1 MTTEEMLQ
9 DFSQQKDEIVEEIRS
24 LELEIVKKKEQFFR
38 LQGAVEA
45 LTLAVNTGKG
55 ACLDD
60 DCEDDG
66 KSVDQIIEELDPSKV
81 DNGIADPSY
90 E

>member
-9 DFSQQKDEIVEEIRS
+9 DFTQQKQELVEEIKAA
-24 LELEIVKKKEQFFR
+24 ELEIVKKKEQFFR

-45 LTLAVNTGKG
+45 LTLSLNAGKG
-55 ACLDD
+55 ACLED
-60 DCEDDG
+60 DCEEEG
-66 KSVDQIIEELDPSKV
+66 KDLDQIIEELDPSTV
-81 DNGIADPSY
+81 DNGVADPTY

>member
-9 DFSQQKDEIVEEIRS
+9 DFTQQKQELVEEIKTA
-24 LELEIVKKKEQFFR
+24 ELEIVKKKEQFFR

-45 LTLAVNTGKG
+45 LTLAINAGNG
-55 ACLDD
+55 ACIGD
-60 DCEDDG
+60 DCEEEG
-66 KSVDQIIEELDPSKV
+66 KDLDQIIEELNPSTV
-81 DNGIADPSY
+81 DNGIADPTY